1 MDMTFFWRN
10 GHWRN
15 SVKGNSHY
23 VNGHNV
29 SRTSFEIESSYKYNS
44 NKEDNILSI
53 LNYAP
58 TEKLFWID
66 IQIKKTN
73 INFQNLNHLV
83 KYKGSY
89 RKAVT
94 YFGNI
99 YDRIHEEWM
108 DDFQKEHNLPYPD
121 PPEDDWYEKLK
132 VEQRQ
137 LEEKWKKDANFNNYN
152 NNINEYTQIKE
163 TLNSD
168 SIKKYNERLI
178 WIDIQIKKTNINFQ
192 NLNHLVKYK
201 GSYRKA
207 VTYFGNIYDRIHEEW
222 MDDFQKE
229 HNLPYPDPP
238 EDDWYEKL
246 KVEQRQLEE
255 KWKKDANFNN
265 YNNNINEYTQIK
277 ETLNSD
283 SIKKYNERL
292 IWIDIQ
298 IKKTNINFQN
308 LNHLVKYKG
317 SYRKAVTYFGNIY
330 ERIHEEWMDD
340 FQKEHNLPYPDPP
353 EDDWYEKLKV
363 EQRQLEEKWHLGK
376 KSTS

>member
-1 MDMTFFWRN
+1 
-10 GHWRN
+10 
-15 SVKGNSHY
+15 
-23 VNGHNV
+23 
-29 SRTSFEIESSYKYNS
+29 
-44 NKEDNILSI
+44 
-53 LNYAP
+53 
-58 TEKLFWID
+58 
-66 IQIKKTN
+66 
-73 INFQNLNHLV
+73 
-83 KYKGSY
+83 
-89 RKAVT
+89 
-94 YFGNI
+94 
-99 YDRIHEEWM
+99 
-108 DDFQKEHNLPYPD
+108 
-121 PPEDDWYEKLK
+121 
-132 VEQRQ
+132 

>member
-1 MDMTFFWRN
+1 MTFFWRN

-29 SRTSFEIESSYKYNS
+29 SRTSSEIESSYKYNS

-94 YFGNI
+94 YFWNI
-99 YDRIHEEWM
+99 YD
-108 DDFQKEHNLPYPD
+108 
-121 PPEDDWYEKLK
+121 
-132 VEQRQ
+132 
-137 LEEKWKKDANFNNYN
+137 
-152 NNINEYTQIKE
+152 
-163 TLNSD
+163 
-168 SIKKYNERLI
+168 
-178 WIDIQIKKTNINFQ
+178 
-192 NLNHLVKYK
+192 
-201 GSYRKA
+201 
-207 VTYFGNIYDRIHEEW
+207 
-222 MDDFQKE
+222 
-229 HNLPYPDPP
+229 
-238 EDDWYEKL
+238 
-246 KVEQRQLEE
+246 
-255 KWKKDANFNN
+255 
-265 YNNNINEYTQIK
+265 
-277 ETLNSD
+277 
-283 SIKKYNERL
+283 
-292 IWIDIQ
+292 
-298 IKKTNINFQN
+298 
-308 LNHLVKYKG
+308 
-317 SYRKAVTYFGNIY
+317 
-330 ERIHEEWMDD
+330 RIHEEWMDD